1 MSPLLEVQNLTVEF
15 ATAQGNVTAVRDVSF
30 QIAPGEVL
38 GLVGESGSGKSV
50 SALALLRLLPPQA
63 RIQGHIQ
70 FRGEDLLAIPE
81 PQMRHIRGA
90 GISMIF
96 QEPMTALNPV
106 MRVGDQIAEAVLAHA
121 NDGASGAKAP
131 QQIGPVSAQRNSVLE
146 ESKKQI
152 PRGLNFTPT
161 SAKAA
166 LVGDPGSPARDDKNI
181 GLNGTSEAVPL
192 QNHGV
197 GGLFQQGG
205 KPARDDNTTTSGRGK
220 VSKAEAWRLAVEAMR
235 TVAIADPD
243 RRARDYPHQLSGGQ
257 RQRVMIAMAVVNRPS
272 LLIAD
277 EPTTALDVTIQ
288 AQVLDLLSELREKF
302 SLAMLF
308 ISHDLAVVSQV
319 SHRIGVMYAGS
330 LVEMGTAQEVFAH
343 PAHPYTRGLLHS
355 VPTLRTERGQPLQT
369 IEGTVPA
376 ITGLPPGCA
385 FEPRCS
391 WRIAACSVELPPL
404 VEVAPGHLA
413 RCPVVS
419 AKVR

>member
-1 MSPLLEVQNLTVEF
+1 MSPLLEVRNLTIEF
-15 ATAQGNVTAVRDVSF
+15 VTAQGCVTAVRDVSF

-50 SALALLRLLPPQA
+50 SALAILRLLPPQA
-63 RIQGHIQ
+63 RIQGHIK
-70 FRGEDLLAIPE
+70 FNGEELLDIPE
-81 PQMRHIRGA
+81 PQMRHVRGA

-121 NDGASGAKAP
+121 EKAEGSENAREKQVP
-131 QQIGPVSAQRNSVLE
+131 RLAPLARDDNSKV
-146 ESKKQI
+146 ES
-152 PRGLNFTPT
+152 
-161 SAKAA
+161 
-166 LVGDPGSPARDDKNI
+166 ARDDKNK
-181 GLNGTSEAVPL
+181 GLNGSAGAAPL
-192 QNHGV
+192 QV
-197 GGLFQQGG
+197 
-205 KPARDDNTTTSGRGK
+205 T
-220 VSKAEAWRLAVEAMR
+220 KAKAWRLAVEAMR

-319 SHRIGVMYAGS
+319 SRRIGVMYAGS
-330 LVEMGTAQEVFAH
+330 LVEMGTAQEVFTH
-343 PAHPYTRGLLHS
+343 PVHPYTRGLLHS

-369 IEGTVPA
+369 IEGTVPVISA
-376 ITGLPPGCA
+376 MPPGCA

-391 WRIAACSVELPPL
+391 WRIASCSNELPPL

-419 AKVR
+419 AEVF